1 MSPLRVRWRT
11 DTALKKLQN
20 ARVSAS
26 SNLLLGGLTAREQHK
41 LLSETEFVNLSPGE
55 TLSESG
61 RRMSHVFF
69 PIDSAASLIVTGEG
83 HSPLEVGLVGREGML
98 GVPVILGATNAAFR
112 SVVQIAG
119 RALRMEAPRFT
130 RQLDDNPG
138 LRLRMNRYA
147 HVRLVQI
154 AGSVGCKSFHRVEG
168 RLARWLL
175 MSRDRAK
182 SDELAL
188 THESLSS
195 LLGVRRAGVTLAATA
210 LRRRNLIRYARG
222 HIELLDPRGLA
233 SVACPCY
240 ANDKATYA
248 RFMD

>member
-1 MSPLRVRWRT
+1 MQSRAVPT
-11 DTALKKLQN
+11 GSN
-20 ARVSAS
+20 
-26 SNLLLGGLTAREQHK
+26 NLLLEGLGARDRQK
-41 LLSETEFVNLSPGE
+41 LFADMEPVTLKPGD

-69 PIDSAASLIVTGEG
+69 PVDSAASLIVIGAG

-98 GVPVILGATNAAFR
+98 GVPLILGASNAAFR

-119 RALRMEAPRFT
+119 RAWRMDAARFT
-130 RQLDDNPG
+130 GQLDANPA
-138 LRLRMNRYA
+138 LRQRMNRYA

-154 AGSVGCKSFHRVEG
+154 AGTVGCKSSHRVEG

-175 MSRDRAK
+175 MSRDRART
-182 SDELAL
+182 DELAL
-188 THESLSS
+188 THECLSG

-210 LRRRNLIRYARG
+210 LRRNNLIRYARG
-222 HIELLDPRGLA
+222 HIELLDLRGLA
-233 SVACPCY
+233 AVACPCY

-248 RFMD
+248 RFMDRAEG

>member
-1 MSPLRVRWRT
+1 MT
-11 DTALKKLQN
+11 
-20 ARVSAS
+20 
-26 SNLLLGGLTAREQHK
+26 
-41 LLSETEFVNLSPGE
+41 
-55 TLSESG
+55 
-61 RRMSHVFF
+61 HVFF

-98 GVPVILGATNAAFR
+98 GVPLILGGSNAAFR

-119 RALRMEAPRFT
+119 RAWRMDGPHFI
-130 RQLDDNPG
+130 RQLDDNPV
-138 LRLRMNRYA
+138 LRQRMTRYA

-182 SDELAL
+182 SDALAL
-188 THESLSS
+188 THESLSR
-195 LLGVRRAGVTLAATA
+195 LLGVRRAGVTLAANS
-210 LRRRNLIRYARG
+210 LRRLNLIRYARG
-222 HIELLDPRGLA
+222 HIELLDPAGLA

>member
-1 MSPLRVRWRT
+1 MAAPV
-11 DTALKKLQN
+11 LQDPP
-20 ARVSAS
+20 VSNGS
-26 SNLLLGGLTAREQHK
+26 NNLLLKGLSARDRR
-41 LLSETEFVNLSPGE
+41 NLISGAEPVTLQVGDA
-55 TLSESG
+55 LSESG
-61 RRMSHVFF
+61 RRMPHVFF
-69 PIDSAASLIVTGEG
+69 PIDSAASLIVTGAG

-98 GVPVILGATNAAFR
+98 GVPLILGASNAAFR

-119 RALRMEAPRFT
+119 RAWRMDAAQFT
-130 RQLDDNPG
+130 RQLDENPA
-138 LRLRMNRYA
+138 LRQRMNRYA

-154 AGSVGCKSFHRVEG
+154 AGNVACKSFHRVEG

-175 MSRDRAK
+175 MSRDRAN
-182 SDELAL
+182 SDALAL
-188 THESLSS
+188 THESLSN

-210 LRRRNLIRYARG
+210 LRRRNFIRYTRG

-240 ANDKATYA
+240 ASDKATYA